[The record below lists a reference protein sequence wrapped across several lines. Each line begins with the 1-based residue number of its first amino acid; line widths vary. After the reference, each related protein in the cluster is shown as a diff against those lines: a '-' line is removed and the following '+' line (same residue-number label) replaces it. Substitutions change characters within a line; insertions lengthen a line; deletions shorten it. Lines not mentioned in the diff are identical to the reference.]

1 MKILTKLRENKGG
14 AYLYGAFVIMALLL
28 VLAFFAELYR
38 IYTQISMA
46 ERAYEKAMLSVAI
59 TNYDEIFLSTRE
71 STQIGGLMDGG
82 NEGLGLDD
90 EKKNEKPSFFKA
102 NDMGDIGL
110 ELMGLLSTS
119 LEENGNLIAYDNYG
133 NMLYTLSDFK
143 MTIEETKSY
152 GDFVKYEAKGSFHIE
167 MPFYLLGMEAQRISL
182 DIPSITAWKSRL

>member
-133 NMLYTLSDFK
+133 NMMYTLSDFK